1 MRFYD
6 YEKIN
11 ESMTVIR
18 SMTGE
23 LLYLV
28 EGKERAIL
36 IDTCVGVGHLRELVE
51 TLTNKPITV
60 LLTHGH
66 VDHAPG
72 AAEFDEVYMNLKDL
86 DLYKKHCRT
95 DERKGYLKAGMGLH
109 FEELSDVD
117 FVPED
122 LEKKFKNLPDGEV
135 FDLGGVSIEAIAFP
149 GHTKGCMAF
158 LVQEMRIL
166 ILGDACNNATFMF
179 DEEAATVEEY
189 QKTIQNVMK
198 KVNGRYDRVFS
209 SHHVMALGVDI
220 LQEMLDV
227 CEDIKKGHADDL
239 SFEFMGTQAYIAK
252 KCNEQFERADGKSA
266 NLVYSKEKNR
276 H

>member
-1 MRFYD
+1 MRFYG

-51 TLTNKPITV
+51 TLTNKPIMV

-72 AAEFDEVYMNLKDL
+72 AAEFDEGYMNLKDL
-86 DLYKKHCRT
+86 DLYKRHCRI
-95 DERKGYLKAGMGLH
+95 DERKGYLKAGMGSH

-117 FVPED
+117 FVPEEP
-122 LEKKFKNLPDGEV
+122 EKKFKNLLDGEV

-198 KVNGRYDRVFS
+198 KVDGRYDRVFS
-209 SHHVMALGVDI
+209 SHHVMAMGVDI
-220 LQEMLDV
+220 LREMLDV
-227 CEDIKKGHADDL
+227 CEDIKKGQADDL

-252 KCNEQFERADGKSA
+252 KCNERFERADGKSA
-266 NLVYSKEKNR
+266 NLVYSKEKIC
-276 H
+276 

>member
-1 MRFYD
+1 MKFYN

-23 LLYLV
+23 LLYLI
-28 EGKERAIL
+28 EGSKRAIL

-51 TLTNKPITV
+51 TLTDKPIMV

-72 AAEFDEVYMNLKDL
+72 AAEFDEVYMNLRDL
-86 DLYKKHCRT
+86 DLYKRHCRI

-109 FEELSDVD
+109 YEELSDTD
-117 FVPED
+117 FALEEP
-122 LEKKFKNLPDGEV
+122 EKKFKSLQDGEV

-149 GHTKGCMAF
+149 GHTKGCMVF
-158 LVQEMRIL
+158 LVREMRIL

-189 QKTIQNVMK
+189 QKNIQEVMK
-198 KVNGRYDRVFS
+198 KTDCRYDRVFI
-209 SHHVMALGVDI
+209 SHHIMELGTDI

-227 CEDIKKGHADDL
+227 CKDIKKGQADDVP
-239 SFEFMGTQAYIAK
+239 FEFMGTQAYIAK
-252 KCNEQFERADGKSA
+252 KCNERFERLDGKSA
-266 NLVYSKEKNR
+266 NLIYSKDKIC
-276 H
+276 